1 MLHRQ
6 DHDID
11 EICNYLQI
19 FLFLVGGMSDIV
31 RRDILVSSSLFSSH
45 SGLAGAVLRLPGYAL
60 VVVSEK
66 YGIVS
71 GVVLK
76 KSEPSQAS
84 ANIRSQEYIPYS
96 PNIAFA
102 WRSGTSD
109 KHSRKYSRVDLVVDI
124 LE

>member
-1 MLHRQ
+1 M
-6 DHDID
+6 
-11 EICNYLQI
+11 NFFGSSYYYLQI
-19 FLFLVGGMSDIV
+19 FLFLVGEVNDIV
-31 RRDILVSSSLFSSH
+31 RREILVSSSLFSSH

-66 YGIVS
+66 YDIVS

-96 PNIAFA
+96 PNIAFV

>member
-1 MLHRQ
+1 
-6 DHDID
+6 
-11 EICNYLQI
+11 
-19 FLFLVGGMSDIV
+19 MSDIV
-31 RRDILVSSSLFSSH
+31 SRDILVSSSLFSSH

-66 YGIVS
+66 YDIVS
-71 GVVLK
+71 DIVLK

-102 WRSGTSD
+102 WRSGISER
-109 KHSRKYSRVDLVVDI
+109 HSRKYSRVDEDVDI
-124 LE
+124 LKPVVIHLS